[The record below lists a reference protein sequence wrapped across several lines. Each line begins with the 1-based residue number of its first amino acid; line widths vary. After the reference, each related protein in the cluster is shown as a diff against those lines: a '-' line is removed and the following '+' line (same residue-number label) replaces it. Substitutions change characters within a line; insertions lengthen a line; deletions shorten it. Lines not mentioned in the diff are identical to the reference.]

1 MLAVNSLTFIFYV
14 LSGAKAAAAFPN
26 APSWFPYI
34 LAMGCA
40 FNVVLTIFIFRW
52 KKWAFYAF
60 CASAGVIFFVN
71 LSIGVPL
78 FGAVLGLVG
87 PALLYGVLQIGD
99 ANKGWPP
106 LK

>member
-40 FNVVLTIFIFRW
+40 FNVVLTISIFRW